1 MPIYEYRCDSCKT
14 VVEKRQNFSDAL
26 LTECE
31 TCGGRLEKLLSAPSL
46 QFKGTGWY
54 VTDYAGKGKDSN
66 GSSAGSGDS
75 AKSDAADAKNDS
87 KSDTKSDTKSEKKT
101 GSDTKKS
108 TSTATATTK
117 KD

>member
-1 MPIYEYRCDSCKT
+1 MPIYEYRCDSCDT
-14 VVEKRQNFSDAL
+14 VVEKRQKFSEPL

-31 TCGGRLEKLLSAPSL
+31 TCGGPLRKLLSAPSL

-66 GSSAGSGDS
+66 GKSADPDSS
-75 AKSDAADAKNDS
+75 KSKTKNETKSDS
-87 KSDTKSDTKSEKKT
+87 KSKTKT
-101 GSDTKKS
+101 GSDTKKA
-108 TSTATATTK
+108 TSTAAGESK